1 MEMHRGTAIGAI
13 SAISAI
19 GEGARLT
26 LSATLHAELAA
37 PGSPA
42 QRQAARLQAE
52 RFARVCGRTQI
63 HDTHT
68 TGAVGEG
75 RSGAGGAGGASY
87 ERITDYAPRRTLPI
101 VVWRTRHGTHDG
113 ERAPELIGTARIEL
127 PGATL
132 IEEMIRLTPCSRAAR
147 ELASGRAAEIGA
159 FATAPGLEKG
169 AVLDVVDA
177 ILGMVVRLARERG
190 IEWLWLFPRNGLMS
204 LLCARI
210 PGLLPPYRFTRCAD
224 VVGWNEES
232 ARLRQFRSLGLKGL
246 AARPEV
252 YQIRRGDLAADVERR
267 RLLLPARHARG
278 DEIDR
283 LLSRAM
289 LRARRE
295 QSYTSAVQTI
305 QHTSQWSALPTLS

>member
-1 MEMHRGTAIGAI
+1 MEMPRGTAIGEI
-13 SAISAI
+13 DAI
-19 GEGARLT
+19 GEIGAGARLA
-26 LSATLHAELAA
+26 LSPTLHAEVAA

-52 RFARVCGRTQI
+52 RFARVCGRPQTSEAY
-63 HDTHT
+63 DADATSAESAT
-68 TGAVGEG
+68 
-75 RSGAGGAGGASY
+75 SY

-101 VVWRTRHGTHDG
+101 VVWRTRHDTHDDT
-113 ERAPELIGTARIEL
+113 RALELIGTARLEL
-127 PGATL
+127 PGAML
-132 IEEMIRLTPCSRAAR
+132 IEEMIRLAPGSRAAV

-177 ILGMVVRLARERG
+177 IVAIITRLARERD

-210 PGLLPPYRFTRCAD
+210 PGLLPPYRFTRCTD
-224 VVGWNEES
+224 VVGWNEKS
-232 ARLRQFRSLGLKGL
+232 PRLRPFRALGLKGL
-246 AARPEV
+246 AARPEI

-267 RLLLPARHARG
+267 RLLLPARHTRG
-278 DEIDR
+278 DEIAG

-289 LRARRE
+289 LQARRE
-295 QSYTSAVQTI
+295 QSYASAV
-305 QHTSQWSALPTLS
+305 

>member
-1 MEMHRGTAIGAI
+1 VEMPRGTAI
-13 SAISAI
+13 SAISPI

-26 LSATLHAELAA
+26 FSATLHAEVAA

-52 RFARVCGRTQI
+52 RFARVCGRTQTRDP
-63 HDTHT
+63 HDA
-68 TGAVGEG
+68 GAASETNL
-75 RSGAGGAGGASY
+75 AGGARY
-87 ERITDYAPRRTLPI
+87 ERITDYAPRCTLPI
-101 VVWRTRHGTHDG
+101 VVWRARHGPHEGPHDG

-132 IEEMIRLTPCSRAAR
+132 IEEMIRLAPRSRAAR
-147 ELASGRAAEIGA
+147 EQASGRVAEIGA
-159 FATAPGLEKG
+159 FATAPGLGKG

-177 ILGMVVRLARERG
+177 ILGMVVRMARERG

-224 VVGWNEES
+224 VEGWNEES
-232 ARLRQFRSLGLKGL
+232 ARLRQFRALGLKGL
-246 AARPEV
+246 AAQPDV

-278 DEIDR
+278 DEIDT

-295 QSYTSAVQTI
+295 QSYTATLQT
-305 QHTSQWSALPTLS
+305 TPSTGQWSALPTL